1 MEYLCL
7 FYFSSAIPFLMLW
20 IKLISINWLSG
31 ERKCICDRRRK
42 RDGGMDGEFQKR
54 TEIREQEEIVERKQV
69 TE

>member
-1 MEYLCL
+1 
-7 FYFSSAIPFLMLW
+7 MLW

-31 ERKCICDRRRK
+31 ERKCVCDRRRK